1 MSLLAA
7 AATPEN
13 LMDYQLLILF
23 AVVTGAAVIPFLSR
37 RLDVPSAV
45 LEIVY
50 GIVLFNTAVTARP
63 EWFRMLKD
71 LGFIY
76 LMFIAGMELD
86 LRQLVRGHRFCWYLF
101 LPLLSLTLMPLL
113 FVLSGRSPYLGIAV
127 SVLSAGIVIPILKEA
142 MLLHTDW
149 GRDVTGIVLTGEFLS
164 IVLLAG
170 IDVYHQHGPTLAG
183 LLAAFKFIVLLA
195 LAALLLRMLYVLAW
209 WNPERVERVMQSE
222 DPVEE
227 GIRAVV
233 AVAFAGS
240 LIAHWAGVEPI
251 LGSFLA
257 GVVFSFVF
265 KSRGRFEEKI
275 NAVGFGF
282 FVPFFFIGV
291 GAEFDVYLLTSASAL
306 LLAAFLTLA
315 VLTGNL
321 LRGLAVRII
330 GFTTAQSAG
339 FSLLLSAPLSLMV
352 VAGALGR
359 RLNLLS
365 PEEDGALLMTALF
378 SGILYPYLFRAR
390 AARFIADTGNED
402 HADRS
407 PQSSDSR

>member
-1 MSLLAA
+1 
-7 AATPEN
+7 
-13 LMDYQLLILF
+13 
-23 AVVTGAAVIPFLSR
+23 
-37 RLDVPSAV
+37 
-45 LEIVY
+45 
-50 GIVLFNTAVTARP
+50 
-63 EWFRMLKD
+63 
-71 LGFIY
+71 
-76 LMFIAGMELD
+76 
-86 LRQLVRGHRFCWYLF
+86 
-101 LPLLSLTLMPLL
+101 
-113 FVLSGRSPYLGIAV
+113 
-127 SVLSAGIVIPILKEA
+127 
-142 MLLHTDW
+142 
-149 GRDVTGIVLTGEFLS
+149 
-164 IVLLAG
+164 
-170 IDVYHQHGPTLAG
+170 VYHQHGPTLAG
-183 LLAAFKFIVLLA
+183 LLVPLKFIVLLA

-265 KSRGRFEEKI
+265 KSKGRLEEKI

-291 GAEFDVYLLTSASAL
+291 GAEFDVHLLTSASAL
-306 LLAAFLTLA
+306 LLA

-330 GFTTAQSAG
+330 GFSTAQSAG

-378 SGILYPYLFRAR
+378 SGILYPYLFRAG
-390 AARFIADTGNED
+390 AARFITDTGNEN
-402 HADRS
+402 HENRS